1 MLLESITPAPNLR
14 HPLFNTKNI
23 LTYSLRGGTILK
35 NQFYKEKEYEFNI
48 TRECKT
54 LFISCN
60 RFVESID
67 SSNLDLMNTSFN
79 LIINS
84 CKNIRKTK
92 APLKYTQIHKDI
104 KRICNVLMKIYRN
117 IFHIFID
124 EIWTNKYKYKISE
137 ATELLKIPL
146 NKIGVTGTIK

>member
-1 MLLESITPAPNLR
+1 M
-14 HPLFNTKNI
+14 
-23 LTYSLRGGTILK
+23 K

-104 KRICNVLMKIYRN
+104 KRICNVLMKIYRD
-117 IFHIFID
+117 IFHRFID
-124 EIWTNKYKYKISE
+124 EVWTNKYKIKIYE
-137 ATELLKIPL
+137 VVELLKVPL
-146 NKIGVTGTIK
+146 NKIEIINS